1 MSAPSSFKA
10 RHPLVT
16 VKLLVALLAAL
27 GVMAGA
33 GCGSS
38 TPSSDKAADT
48 LVASFSDL
56 GVGESDTETKC
67 LADKVKPRLTGED
80 LKATAIADL
89 SQEARVAVAGDVEAC
104 FSKEHVAA
112 LIPKVVAKE
121 AGLTA
126 AAAACVAKDFDGK
139 VSYTALIRQER
150 AAVDAI
156 AKLARK
162 CASAR

>member
-1 MSAPSSFKA
+1 
-10 RHPLVT
+10 LVS
-16 VKLLVALLAAL
+16 
-27 GVMAGA
+27 A
-33 GCGSS
+33 GCGGSS
-38 TPSSDKAADT
+38 TPSSAKATDS

-56 GVGESDTETKC
+56 GVGASADETKC
-67 LADKVKPRLTGED
+67 LSDKVKPRLRGDD
-80 LKATAIADL
+80 LKATAISDL
-89 SQEARVAVAGDVEAC
+89 SQETRIAVAGDVEAC
-104 FSKEHVAA
+104 YSKEHVAA

-121 AGLTA
+121 AGLTE

-162 CASAR
+162 CATAR